1 MDKSILLEEVKIA
14 IQNDSNFRKEI
25 LNAVSYPTIDKDKEY
40 QIIHTILT
48 TFNLIVDD
56 VFLRTDKIS
65 FSNNVFLEFVYNNI
79 GTYYTLDI
87 DNRDKNILDVL
98 NKICSK
104 INEEDYKLFV
114 QFLKDNYPER
124 ISFDIFEFKNKLEIG
139 IKGGN

>member
-1 MDKSILLEEVKIA
+1 MDKNILLEEVKIA

-25 LNAVSYPTIDKDKEY
+25 LNAVSYPTIDKDKAY

-48 TFNLIVDD
+48 TFNLIVED
-56 VFLRTDKIS
+56 VFLRTDNIS

-87 DNRDKNILDVL
+87 GNRDKNILDVL

-104 INEEDYKLFV
+104 INEEDYKLFI
-114 QFLKDNYPER
+114 QFLKDNYPDKVL
-124 ISFDIFEFKNKLEIG
+124 FDIFEFKNKLEEE
-139 IKGGN
+139 IKDE

>member
-1 MDKSILLEEVKIA
+1 MDKSVLLEEIKIA
-14 IQNDSNFRKEI
+14 IQNDSNFRKEM
-25 LNAVSYPTIDKDKEY
+25 LNAVSYPTIDKDKAY

-56 VFLRTDKIS
+56 VFLRADKVLL
-65 FSNNVFLEFVYNNI
+65 SNKVFLEFVYNNI

-87 DNRDKNILDVL
+87 DNRDKNILNVL

-114 QFLKDNYPER
+114 QFLKDNYSER
-124 ISFDIFEFKNKLEIG
+124 IPFDIFEFKNKLEIG

>member
-25 LNAVSYPTIDKDKEY
+25 LNAVSYPTIDKDKAY
-40 QIIHTILT
+40 QIIYTILT

-56 VFLRTDKIS
+56 IFLRTDKIS

-87 DNRDKNILDVL
+87 DNRDKNILNVL

-104 INEEDYKLFV
+104 INEKDYKLFV
-114 QFLKDNYPER
+114 QFLKDNYPDK
-124 ISFDIFEFKNKLEIG
+124 ILFDIFEFKNKLEG
-139 IKGGN
+139 KIKDE